1 MVWGSPLHYC
11 IYSSRGDADV
21 LVDLFLEYGADP
33 NGLGPAGLG
42 GYYGT
47 PLNAAAARNEP
58 ELMEILLDKGA
69 DPNIRGNRQG
79 WTALQLACLYNRREP
94 FNILLEHDPDVNAH
108 GPYGTPLQAAAYS
121 GAKPLVRK
129 LLRRGA
135 DLTVC
140 GQGRYGHSLQSA
152 AMRAREGVVRFLI
165 KHGADVRVKGGR
177 FGTVLQ
183 AASIRCS
190 KALVDFLLR
199 KGCPIDERGGR
210 YKTALQAACAAR
222 NRPVV
227 MTLLEHK
234 ANVNIAGG
242 RFGSALQA
250 ACVAGDLDIVR
261 MLVERGADIDGG
273 TGYYGSPVDA
283 AACHGNVSILRYLI
297 KEAGATQTTVNRRS
311 DRLNSQRFDWADR
324 NIAEAL
330 KDEKSEAKPSARAL
344 DGHGE
349 GEGGEDE
356 TPDVEDPPMNVDSI
370 PMYDPRVPASSDS
383 GSSTAFSTLESSTSA
398 SDYSDPTNPEP
409 AVPLGKKARRRLARK
424 ESNKTWVVEEVKE
437 MEPEAQEED
446 LSALSWLQVE
456 CGYGGDLNGPGR

>member
-1 MVWGSPLHYC
+1 M
-11 IYSSRGDADV
+11 
-21 LVDLFLEYGADP
+21 DLFLAYGADP

-42 GYYGT
+42 GYFGT
-47 PLNAAAARNEP
+47 PLNAAAACNEL

-69 DPNIRGNRQG
+69 DPNIRGNQQG
-79 WTALQLACLYNRREP
+79 WTALQLACLYNHLEP
-94 FNILLEHDPDVNAH
+94 FNILIEHDPDVNAH

-152 AMRAREGVVRFLI
+152 AIRAREGIVRFLI

-190 KALVDFLLR
+190 KALVDLLLR
-199 KGCPIDERGGR
+199 KGCQIDERGGR
-210 YKTALQAACAAR
+210 YTTALQAACAAC

-273 TGYYGSPVDA
+273 KGYYGSPVDG

-297 KEAGATQTTVNRRS
+297 KEAGATRMTVNRRHNH
-311 DRLNSQRFDWADR
+311 LNSQRFDRADK
-324 NIAEAL
+324 NIPNALNDDKPEAR
-330 KDEKSEAKPSARAL
+330 PSAGAPDVHR
-344 DGHGE
+344 E
-349 GEGGEDE
+349 ENGEGGEDE
-356 TPDVEDPPMNVDSI
+356 IPDFDDPPMNVDSI
-370 PMYDPRVPASSDS
+370 PLYDPTVPASSDS
-383 GSSTAFSTLESSTSA
+383 GSSTVFSTLETSSSA
-398 SDYSDPTNPEP
+398 SDYSDPTHPEL

-424 ESNKTWVVEEVKE
+424 ESNKTWVVAEVEE
-437 MEPEAQEED
+437 MEREAKEED
-446 LSALSWLQVE
+446 MSALSWLQVE